1 MIFWANVIVIHIDI
15 YVRNDVTAR
24 FQEWYMHYWLILD
37 GKLLESIKQCLIAW
51 HIFIKEENHSKS
63 RKKNY
68 DLSLS
73 WCLNKIKCFRLH
85 ALYAIHFSWNAIHI
99 RPNCDDFFPNLR
111 VYFPCSVVNFTFS
124 SEDEKT
130 SIFPILWL
138 DWKTEITLAYP
149 VNEEISKNFFT
160 QDTISDIRIAVDSCN
175 AVRKHSNNGKLLDM
189 TYDEIVTNGWLF
201 QSNAR
206 FLGLLRQE

>member
-1 MIFWANVIVIHIDI
+1 MI
-15 YVRNDVTAR
+15 
-24 FQEWYMHYWLILD
+24 
-37 GKLLESIKQCLIAW
+37 
-51 HIFIKEENHSKS
+51 
-63 RKKNY
+63 
-68 DLSLS
+68 
-73 WCLNKIKCFRLH
+73 
-85 ALYAIHFSWNAIHI
+85 
-99 RPNCDDFFPNLR
+99 FFPNLR

-149 VNEEISKNFFT
+149 VNEEISKIFFT

>member
-1 MIFWANVIVIHIDI
+1 MRPLTNCIQSIKEFNFHTHTHITRYIIGWFFHRPVIKPFSYMHNWFLYEWVSAMIFWANVIVIHIDI

-99 RPNCDDFFPNLR
+99 RPNCDDFF
-111 VYFPCSVVNFTFS
+111 
-124 SEDEKT
+124 
-130 SIFPILWL
+130 
-138 DWKTEITLAYP
+138 
-149 VNEEISKNFFT
+149 SK
-160 QDTISDIRIAVDSCN
+160 SAR
-175 AVRKHSNNGKLLDM
+175 LLS
-189 TYDEIVTNGWLF
+189 L
-201 QSNAR
+201 
-206 FLGLLRQE
+206 